1 MCVKRVNMK
10 IIYDIDCLLYFLRI
24 EKADLLEKEFNHII
38 ISNKV
43 FNSLNNP
50 SIPSSIKDQLN
61 VLVEKGFV
69 KVEEISYNTET
80 FDIYYEII
88 KDHKNQVLGDGEASS
103 IAIAIKNKG
112 TIAYNNPS
120 AIAEYLEKYDLKC
133 ITLDDIVNK
142 LYKNDKISEEELK
155 ILIDN
160 FKDL

>member
-1 MCVKRVNMK
+1 MK

-24 EKADLLEKEFNHII
+24 KRTDLLEAEFDRIV

-142 LYKNDKISEEELK
+142 LYKNDKISKEELK
-155 ILIDN
+155 NLIDN